1 LKENYRSKDE
11 CFNFSV
17 TAWHLY
23 HDWIK
28 KDLNLSQLAKSKHE
42 GSKLAMDPMMHA
54 LEVLA
59 NSNKHIKAN
68 KNQSVVGTK
77 YTEVTDWYTFFK
89 ADFPTII
96 TDTAEYPLWK
106 IQEILIEY
114 FEWVFDESETDLAL
128 KQNLSIELDKFRL
141 S

>member
-1 LKENYRSKDE
+1 M
-11 CFNFSV
+11 
-17 TAWHLY
+17 
-23 HDWIK
+23 K

-42 GSKLAMDPMMHA
+42 VSKRAMGPMMHA
-54 LEVLA
+54 VEVLA
-59 NSNKHIKAN
+59 NSNKHIKAD
-68 KNQSVVGTK
+68 KNQTVVGTK

-114 FEWVFDESETDLAL
+114 FEWVFDESEADLAL
-128 KQNLSIELDKFRL
+128 KQNLSVELDKFRL